1 MRRAGEQV
9 GLLLLC
15 LIAIHRGAQ
24 ESSCPEDK
32 ELSPDVN
39 DEVAIE
45 RGSPGLPGPQ
55 GPRGPP
61 GIPGPK
67 GERGL
72 QGISGKIGA
81 AGPKGEKGDPGQ
93 PGERGEKGDP
103 GEIESAGSTSEHR
116 QPLLQEEKCK
126 KRGAPNCKELLK
138 RGVVLSGW
146 YTIYPQDCQPLEVL
160 CDMDTDGGGWIVFQR
175 RSDGSVDFFRDWA
188 AYKRGFGSQLT
199 EFWLGNDHLHC
210 LSLLGKNELRVDLID
225 FDNQRSFAKYAS
237 FQVAAESNWYRLT
250 LGSFMGGP
258 AGDSL
263 SDHNNMTFSTRDKR
277 QDPQMFN
284 CAEKFQGAWWYH
296 YCHDSNLNGR
306 YWLGEYK
313 SHADGINWYTGKGG
327 RYSYMRTEMKIR
339 PVA

>member
-1 MRRAGEQV
+1 MGKV
-9 GLLLLC
+9 L
-15 LIAIHRGAQ
+15 
-24 ESSCPEDK
+24 SSKWFPSFAEAK
-32 ELSPDVN
+32 ELDPDVN
-39 DEVAIE
+39 DTIAIE
-45 RGSPGLPGPQ
+45 RGSPGLPGSQ
-55 GPRGPP
+55 GPRGSP
-61 GIPGPK
+61 GIPG
-67 GERGL
+67 
-72 QGISGKIGA
+72 A
-81 AGPKGEKGDPGQ
+81 KGEKEDPGQ

-103 GEIESAGSTSEHR
+103 GETS
-116 QPLLQEEKCK
+116 
-126 KRGAPNCKELLK
+126 APNCKELLK

-188 AYKRGFGSQLT
+188 AYKRGFGNQLT
-199 EFWLGNDHLHC
+199 EFWLGNDNLHC
-210 LSLLGKNELRVDLID
+210 LSSLGKNELRVDLID
-225 FDNQRSFAKYAS
+225 FDNHQTFAKYAS
-237 FQVAAESNWYRLT
+237 FQVAAESNWYQLT
-250 LGSFMGGP
+250 LGAFTGGT

-263 SDHNNMTFSTRDKR
+263 SYHNNMTFSTRDKR

-313 SHADGINWYTGKGG
+313 SQADGINWYTGKGG
-327 RYSYMRTEMKIR
+327 HYSYKRTEMKIR

>member
-15 LIAIHRGAQ
+15 LMIAIHRGAQ

-55 GPRGPP
+55 GPQGPP

-81 AGPKGEKGDPGQ
+81 PGPKGEKGDPGK
-93 PGERGEKGDP
+93 PGKKGEKGDP
-103 GEIESAGSTSEHR
+103 GEID
-116 QPLLQEEKCK
+116 EKRLEAFQCK
-126 KRGAPNCKELLK
+126 KGAPNCKELLK

-199 EFWLGNDHLHC
+199 EFWLGNDHLHR
-210 LSLLGKNELRVDLID
+210 LSSLGKNELRVDLID

-237 FQVAAESNWYRLT
+237 FQVAAESDWYRLT
-250 LGSFMGGP
+250 LGSFTGGP
-258 AGDSL
+258 AGDSF
-263 SDHNNMTFSTRDKR
+263 SIHDNMPFSTREKR
-277 QDPQMFN
+277 LNPQSDN
-284 CAEKFQGAWWYH
+284 CAYSFKGAWWYND
-296 YCHDSNLNGR
+296 CHQSNLNGR
-306 YWLGEYK
+306 YWLGGHK
-313 SHADGINWYTGKGG
+313 TFADGINWYTGKGYN
-327 RYSYMRTEMKIR
+327 YSYKRSEMKIR